1 MCARVARSKGSSLS
15 AARDALLRDGAYLLE
30 QLAAHDAAHTAPADA
45 KGKGK
50 ASAPML
56 AAGAFATGLRAEM
69 ASAAANAARGAAPP
83 APGGG
88 IVIRDAAD
96 TAAAMDLAPAGP
108 TSTSAAQMSAD
119 EAMARAMAD
128 GERAKET
135 AKAKKAVARAA
146 AAAAGGEAYI
156 KIDETEFAEY
166 YPAPAEY
173 VKARAARALLRV
185 RVRGLALLTDAF
197 CSRPL
202 APACVRRRTR
212 RRWTSSSWA
221 VRLPRR
227 RIRLRHYSL
236 ADALALALGILPQ

>member
-30 QLAAHDAAHTAPADA
+30 RLAAHDAAHTAPADA

-173 VKARAARALLRV
+173 VKARAMLLHVRALTLTCSARV
-185 RVRGLALLTDAF
+185 LAI
-197 CSRPL
+197 PL
-202 APACVRRRTR
+202 ASAAGRGGDGRAPHGRCASYATSVCVITPSL
-212 RRWTSSSWA
+212 TLL
-221 VRLPRR
+221 RL
-227 RIRLRHYSL
+227 LL
-236 ADALALALGILPQ
+236 ASFCNE